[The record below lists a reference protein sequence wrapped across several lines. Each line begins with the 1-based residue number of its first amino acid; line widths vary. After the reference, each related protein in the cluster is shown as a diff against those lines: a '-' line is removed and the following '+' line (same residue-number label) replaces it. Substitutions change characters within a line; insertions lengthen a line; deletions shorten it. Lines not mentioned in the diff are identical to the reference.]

1 MFPLGHWYLNRSHA
15 HQSSPRDR
23 TIIEER
29 AYSNYFRKSPLYME
43 LFFLEKHF
51 TLPSH
56 RTSFLIKDLFPF
68 GNRNSSGHFV
78 FKLGWYWEP
87 FAREDDWRPVLLP
100 LALGG
105 RKHLG
110 LSDLRK
116 SPSIKILVLVS
127 GIHYQT
133 ASHQSCIAWCQY
145 NYQNK
150 EVSFLPHAN
159 TKIILYWSQ
168 NRNLKKDN
176 ALSKYLSCNWL
187 RKCFKHVH
195 T

>member
-1 MFPLGHWYLNRSHA
+1 
-15 HQSSPRDR
+15 
-23 TIIEER
+23 
-29 AYSNYFRKSPLYME
+29 ME

-51 TLPSH
+51 TLLSH
-56 RTSFLIKDLFPF
+56 RTSFLLKDLFPF

-78 FKLGWYWEP
+78 FQLEWYWEP

-100 LALGG
+100 LTLGG

-176 ALSKYLSCNWL
+176 SLSKYLSCNWR

>member
-1 MFPLGHWYLNRSHA
+1 M
-15 HQSSPRDR
+15 
-23 TIIEER
+23 
-29 AYSNYFRKSPLYME
+29 
-43 LFFLEKHF
+43 EKHF
-51 TLPSH
+51 TLLSH
-56 RTSFLIKDLFPF
+56 RNSFLFKDIFPF

-78 FKLGWYWEP
+78 FQLEWYWEP

-127 GIHYQT
+127 SIHYQT

-145 NYQNK
+145 NYQN
-150 EVSFLPHAN
+150 EGVSNLPHAN

-168 NRNLKKDN
+168 KSRQFIIRPKSTFTFASHIDIKNATTFNAKVLLKAKPMN
-176 ALSKYLSCNWL
+176 SSSFSGKPN
-187 RKCFKHVH
+187 FK
-195 T
+195 TRQKLFTCRCD